1 MPEIEKDFIARL
13 NAKEDKAF
21 RELFRL
27 FYRYLVVYGV
37 RIIKNVEESKDIVQ
51 DVFVA
56 VWKSKKEWNSFEG
69 LRSFLY
75 ESVKNGCLNYLKH
88 KTVEQNYYASSSS
101 SGESATGDDETSGQ
115 LYAKEVEIL
124 TMLTIKNMPEQR
136 RKIFIMSRTEG
147 LSNADIAARTGLS
160 VRTVERHLYLALSD
174 LKKVILITVLVA
186 DFALPVKE
194 YEKGSRIPGA
204 AFDTVTEIL

>member
-56 VWKSKKEWNSFEG
+56 VWKSKKDWNSFEG

-88 KTVEQNYYASSSS
+88 KKQEQAYAEYYLRTTEEAVEETENYEMIREEVLRRVYRLAEELPEGCRKVFLQHLDGKKNEEIAELFKISVETVKSQKKKAINYVRDNL
-101 SGESATGDDETSGQ
+101 GD
-115 LYAKEVEIL
+115 I
-124 TMLTIKNMPEQR
+124 
-136 RKIFIMSRTEG
+136 
-147 LSNADIAARTGLS
+147 
-160 VRTVERHLYLALSD
+160 YLL
-174 LKKVILITVLVA
+174 VL
-186 DFALPVKE
+186 FCSL
-194 YEKGSRIPGA
+194 
-204 AFDTVTEIL
+204 

>member
-69 LRSFLY
+69 LRSFL
-75 ESVKNGCLNYLKH
+75 
-88 KTVEQNYYASSSS
+88 
-101 SGESATGDDETSGQ
+101 
-115 LYAKEVEIL
+115 
-124 TMLTIKNMPEQR
+124 
-136 RKIFIMSRTEG
+136 
-147 LSNADIAARTGLS
+147 
-160 VRTVERHLYLALSD
+160 
-174 LKKVILITVLVA
+174 
-186 DFALPVKE
+186 
-194 YEKGSRIPGA
+194 
-204 AFDTVTEIL
+204 